1 MATRNGAGRRTPN
14 RRLQELRI
22 NEGLSPNALGYRA
35 GVSGKTIRLAETGWT
50 PSPRVQFAVAA
61 VFGLRPLDL
70 WPLER
75 QPVAA

>member
-1 MATRNGAGRRTPN
+1 MASRNGSGRRTPN

-35 GVSGKTIRLAETGWT
+35 GVSGKTIRLVESGWI
-50 PSPRVQFAVAA
+50 PSPRIQFSIAS

-70 WPLER
+70 WPLEC
-75 QPVAA
+75 QVAA